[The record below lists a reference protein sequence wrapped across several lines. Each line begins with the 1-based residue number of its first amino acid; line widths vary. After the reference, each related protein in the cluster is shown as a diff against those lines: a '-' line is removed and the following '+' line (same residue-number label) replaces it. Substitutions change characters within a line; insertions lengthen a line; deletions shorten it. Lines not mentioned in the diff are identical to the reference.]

1 MQQIVEFYLDFYRR
15 KSTMNN
21 KNKSNK
27 KYEDMTAEEK
37 VKYLENKNLYL
48 EIEIEYLKKLRAVV
62 QARKNQQLKKK

>member
-1 MQQIVEFYLDFYRR
+1 
-15 KSTMNN
+15 MNN
-21 KNKSNK
+21 KNQSNK

-48 EIEIEYLKKLRAVV
+48 EIENEYLKKLRAVV